1 MGISKS
7 QCEERSRSWRP
18 AALRTALVVISIS
31 FCWLAGELFVRNLYE
46 GKYAQRP
53 FFFKSDSNLGWA
65 PNEDLDH
72 TFYGSDFQMSIKTDA
87 DGYRIG
93 SLDDWRQ
100 AEDLIVVSG
109 DSYTFGWGVSNEETL
124 VDELDRLINENDGE
138 RRVVNLGVGGYGTSQ
153 SAIRLR
159 EFWREHGDKVSVVFF
174 LHSHND
180 YAENVHF
187 ASIQSGRRKYRERS
201 PNGSASHLYNF
212 LSRAVENVLR
222 SLTSIEN
229 DEIRP
234 SPDILFNVE
243 TIKVE
248 LEPGEIEVGSLRVNS
263 SQLFDERQ
271 HQSLTQERKSLTAL
285 QSELMKLSL
294 AEIHTRA
301 EGGAA
306 VVMHAVIHSSPDW
319 YVDEVEE
326 FVNMERI
333 TRPQQAIEFVGRV
346 PARDEFQGQLENS
359 HSGSHFTPELN
370 AFYAQFMNQA
380 LGSFS
385 LE

>member
-18 AALRTALVVISIS
+18 AALRTALVLISIS

-53 FFFKSDSNLGWA
+53 FLFKSDSNLGWA

-159 EFWREHGDKVSVVFF
+159 EF
-174 LHSHND
+174 
-180 YAENVHF
+180 
-187 ASIQSGRRKYRERS
+187 
-201 PNGSASHLYNF
+201 
-212 LSRAVENVLR
+212 
-222 SLTSIEN
+222 
-229 DEIRP
+229 
-234 SPDILFNVE
+234 
-243 TIKVE
+243 
-248 LEPGEIEVGSLRVNS
+248 
-263 SQLFDERQ
+263 
-271 HQSLTQERKSLTAL
+271 
-285 QSELMKLSL
+285 
-294 AEIHTRA
+294 
-301 EGGAA
+301 
-306 VVMHAVIHSSPDW
+306 
-319 YVDEVEE
+319 
-326 FVNMERI
+326 
-333 TRPQQAIEFVGRV
+333 
-346 PARDEFQGQLENS
+346 
-359 HSGSHFTPELN
+359 
-370 AFYAQFMNQA
+370 
-380 LGSFS
+380 
-385 LE
+385 